1 MQMRKKFY
9 QTPLIEVDDALLQEG
24 LLAASEVGLNDYDPK
39 DWDWE
44 S

>member
-1 MQMRKKFY
+1 MRKQIY
-9 QTPLIEVDDALLQEG
+9 QTPLIEEDDTLLQEG
-24 LLAASEVGLNDYDPK
+24 LPAASEVGLNDYNPK